1 MGVDHQKGV
10 GAGGGCA
17 PLPREARELLKTLN
31 LQLNAN
37 QFATECKPIC
47 RHMYQYTHTK
57 LNTSRSGSSIFLS
70 TCIEVIFIVD
80 APCCVVISESG
91 ATISLHVVSH
101 LSE

>member
-1 MGVDHQKGV
+1 MPPP
-10 GAGGGCA
+10 ARSA
-17 PLPREARELLKTLN
+17 EAFEN
-31 LQLNAN
+31 ID
-37 QFATECKPIC
+37 FATECKPIC

-70 TCIEVIFIVD
+70 TCIEVIFRIFIVD
-80 APCCVVISESG
+80 APCCVVISGSLESG